1 MDLLLEDFGLELG
14 ARRLVMKN
22 VRDSFAKEFRVEG
35 ALRRQLGEKFRQ
47 ERAALQELFDPAREA
62 ESPLA
67 PGLAILRERS
77 QAQAE
82 VVSEL
87 RAAEAAGR
95 LSTPIT
101 ELAASYLHMHANRML
116 RSAARAQE
124 LVLYDWLHRIYD
136 AKAARLRPEP

>member
-1 MDLLLEDFGLELG
+1 
-14 ARRLVMKN
+14 MKT

-35 ALRRQLGEKFRQ
+35 VLQRQLGEKFRK
-47 ERAALQELFDPAREA
+47 ERAALQELFDPAQEA

-87 RAAEAAGR
+87 RAVEAAGR
-95 LSTPIT
+95 LSMPII

-124 LVLYDWLHRIYD
+124 LVLYDWLYRMYD
-136 AKAARLRPEP
+136 AKAARRRQKP